1 MYLLILQIANI
12 VLFSLSVVHI
22 HMIHKNKRF
31 LTDRMQKDVKEKKKL
46 QRQEFNLF
54 IYFFVA
60 TGVKIRAEQFNVKV
74 FQTPGVMWI
83 FELISSFLG
92 DWSYGDSCF
101 TRLAMDVPNLLAVS
115 SLDPRLII

>member
-31 LTDRMQKDVKEKKKL
+31 LTDRMQKDAKEKKKL

-60 TGVKIRAEQFNVKV
+60 TGE
-74 FQTPGVMWI
+74 
-83 FELISSFLG
+83 
-92 DWSYGDSCF
+92 
-101 TRLAMDVPNLLAVS
+101 
-115 SLDPRLII
+115 